1 MQEMLDP
8 STTLADRGPLEV
20 EMKRDKDGVLRVLKK
35 TSGARGELK
44 IEAKG
49 MTTKNVKKMVKHD
62 CASHVMHEKW
72 GRGECIP
79 EMHTIV
85 ETSDGEGY
93 VTHYD
98 VMFGHGIE
106 QNVPVESLVIEKKQ
120 MHEHAVHEALV
131 GDQHKIDK
139 NKNNKIDAHD
149 FKLLKAKK
157 KMMESLKATKPPA
170 RVEESVDHEEL
181 LNSLYDSLSED
192 NKQKFLDKLETEEG
206 YDAMV
211 QFAREQGF

>member
-1 MQEMLDP
+1 
-8 STTLADRGPLEV
+8 
-20 EMKRDKDGVLRVLKK
+20 
-35 TSGARGELK
+35 
-44 IEAKG
+44 

-62 CASHVMHEKW
+62 CASHVVHEMW

-79 EMHTIV
+79 EMHTMV

-106 QNVPVESLVIEKKQ
+106 QNVPVESLVIEKKM
-120 MHEHAVHEALV
+120 MHEHEVHETLV
-131 GDQHKIDK
+131 GKQE
-139 NKNNKIDAHD
+139 KIDANKNGKIDAQD

-157 KMMESLKATKPPA
+157 KMMESLKATMNQDSIDK
-170 RVEESVDHEEL
+170 EMDESVDHEEL

-192 NKQKFLDKLETEEG
+192 NQQKFLDKLETEEG
-206 YDAMV
+206 YYAMV